1 MSKLRSGAVFALCGL
16 FAVLCMGLALLSS
29 GAYRAVAAA
38 AQENYTH
45 RTALSYL
52 VNQVRRADEQG
63 GVALGTFGD
72 SDALRLTEWVDGTAY
87 ETLIYC
93 YDGQLMELYVERGYE
108 FGPSAGNAILPLD
121 SLTLDL
127 DGGVLTLTAALG
139 DETYTASVSPRCG
152 LEEVGGL

>member
-29 GAYRAVAAA
+29 GVYRTVAAA
-38 AQENYTH
+38 AEENYTH

-52 VNQVRRADEQG
+52 VNQVRRSDVRG

-87 ETLIYC
+87 ETVIYC
-93 YDGQLMELYVERGYE
+93 YEGQLMELYTESGAGL
-108 FGPSAGNAILPLD
+108 GPDAGSAILPLD

-127 DGGVLTLTAALG
+127 SAGVLTLTAGLDG
-139 DETYTASVSPRCG
+139 ETYTATVSPRCG
-152 LEEVGGL
+152 VEEVGEL